1 MVGQDQTVADIVL
14 VFPGVFGVSVFYRI
28 VKKQDMVYELDSN
41 TVLFEI
47 DRTAIVDISIGDVL
61 KVCCL
66 SDATYTW
73 TEQDTQ
79 FMESN
84 PDARLFIR
92 FEQNGKNKFVG
103 RGVTIIPHEVY

>member
-1 MVGQDQTVADIVL
+1 
-14 VFPGVFGVSVFYRI
+14 
-28 VKKQDMVYELDSN
+28 MVYELESN

-47 DRTAIVDISIGDVL
+47 DRTAIVDISIGDTL

-73 TEQDTQ
+73 TKQDSQ

-84 PDARLFIR
+84 PDSRLFIKFR
-92 FEQNGKNKFVG
+92 KGKGNTFEGT
-103 RGVTIIPHEVY
+103 GVTVFPEEVH

>member
-1 MVGQDQTVADIVL
+1 
-14 VFPGVFGVSVFYRI
+14 
-28 VKKQDMVYELDSN
+28 MVYELESN

-47 DRTAIVDISIGDVL
+47 DRTAIVDISIGDTL

-73 TEQDTQ
+73 TEQDSQ

-84 PDARLFIR
+84 PDARLFIKFQKSKDNT
-92 FEQNGKNKFVG
+92 FEGT
-103 RGVTIIPHEVY
+103 GVTIFPQEVY